1 MDPFSH
7 DQLCSAPTPA
17 TRRFGVSKLTVG
29 SSFLPSGAPAWLVAA
44 RVPSISGSLRSV
56 TMETVARSLVPARLD
71 RLPWSGFHT
80 RFVVALGV
88 AWVLDGMEITI
99 ASAVGSVLQDR
110 RTLGLSA
117 VEVGF
122 TATVYLVGEVAGAL
136 VFGRLSDRFGRRRL
150 FVLTLGL
157 YLVANGITALS
168 PNLAF
173 FLVFRFL
180 AGAGIGGEYSAIH
193 SAIDE
198 LIPSRYRGRVD
209 LAVSGTYWL
218 GAMIGT
224 ASTYVLLN
232 PEVLPVDVGWR
243 LGLLIGPLVG
253 VAIWVLRRHLPESP
267 RWLLMHGRR
276 EEAER
281 TTAGI
286 EEAVERSGR
295 PLPPVDEDRALE
307 FRPHGAPSYREIA
320 RVLLR
325 EYPRRTVLGVTLMI
339 SQSFLYNAIF
349 FTYVLVLN
357 TFYGVSP
364 HDASKYLFAFALGNL
379 AGPLVLGPLFDTL
392 GRRVMISSTYI
403 VSGLLLAVTGWLFEQ
418 GMLNATTQ
426 TLLWSVIFFVASAAA
441 SAGYLTVSELFP
453 LEIRALAI
461 ALFFSVAQGF
471 GALGPTIF
479 GALIGDRAHPH
490 PTRLFYGYLFA
501 SAMMVFAGLVALVL
515 AVNAERRSLEDLT
528 PPLSIT

>member
-1 MDPFSH
+1 MD
-7 DQLCSAPTPA
+7 A
-17 TRRFGVSKLTVG
+17 
-29 SSFLPSGAPAWLVAA
+29 
-44 RVPSISGSLRSV
+44 
-56 TMETVARSLVPARLD
+56 VARSLVPARLD
-71 RLPWSGFHT
+71 RLPWSRFHT
-80 RFVVALGV
+80 RFVAALGV

-99 ASAVGSVLQDR
+99 AGAIGSVLQDS
-110 RTLGLSA
+110 RTLGLSP

-122 TATVYLVGEVAGAL
+122 TATVYLIGEVAGAL

-157 YLVANGITALS
+157 YLVANGITAFS

-173 FLVFRFL
+173 LLVFRFF

-198 LIPSRYRGRVD
+198 LIPSHYRGRVD

-232 PEVLPVDVGWR
+232 PAVLPVNVGWR
-243 LGLLIGPLVG
+243 LGLLIGPLLG
-253 VAIWVLRRHLPESP
+253 AAIWVLRRHLPESP
-267 RWLLMHGRR
+267 RWLLMHGRQ

-281 TTAGI
+281 TTAGV
-286 EEAVERSGR
+286 EAAVERGGR
-295 PLPPVDEDRALE
+295 PLPPVDESKAME

-320 RVLLR
+320 RVLLM
-325 EYPRRTVLGVTLMI
+325 EYPRRTFLGATLMI

-349 FTYVLVLN
+349 FTYVLVLSN
-357 TFYGVSP
+357 FYGITP
-364 HDASKYLFAFALGNL
+364 HDASKYLFAFAAGNL
-379 AGPLVLGPLFDTL
+379 AGPLVLGRLFDTL

-403 VSGLLLAVTGWLFEQ
+403 VSGVLLAATGWLFKE
-418 GMLNATTQ
+418 GLLTAATQ
-426 TLLWSVIFFVASAAA
+426 TLLWSVIFFIASAAA
-441 SAGYLTVSELFP
+441 SSGYLTVSELFP

-461 ALFFSVAQGF
+461 AMFFAVAQTF

-479 GALIGDRAHPH
+479 GALIGDRTHPD
-490 PTRLFYGYLFA
+490 PARLFYGYLFA
-501 SAMMVFAGLVALVL
+501 AAMMVFAGLVALVL
-515 AVNAERRSLEDLT
+515 AVDAERRPLEDLA
-528 PPLSIT
+528 PPLSAQRRLTR

>member
-1 MDPFSH
+1 
-7 DQLCSAPTPA
+7 
-17 TRRFGVSKLTVG
+17 
-29 SSFLPSGAPAWLVAA
+29 
-44 RVPSISGSLRSV
+44 
-56 TMETVARSLVPARLD
+56 METVVRSLVPARLD
-71 RLPWSGFHT
+71 RLPWSRFHT
-80 RFVVALGV
+80 RFVAALGV

-99 ASAVGSVLQDR
+99 ASAVGSVLEDS

-117 VEVGF
+117 VEVGI
-122 TATVYLVGEVAGAL
+122 TATVYLVGEVIGAL

-150 FVLTLGL
+150 FILTLGL
-157 YLVANGITALS
+157 YLVANGITAFS

-173 FLVFRFL
+173 LLFFRFWS
-180 AGAGIGGEYSAIH
+180 GAGIGGEYSAIH

-198 LIPSRYRGRVD
+198 LIPSHYRGRVD

-232 PEVLPVDVGWR
+232 PAVFPINLGWR
-243 LGLLIGPLVG
+243 LGLLIGPLLG

-267 RWLLMHGRR
+267 RWLLTHGRQ
-276 EEAER
+276 EDAER
-281 TTAGI
+281 TTAEI
-286 EEAVERSGR
+286 EAAVENGGA
-295 PLPPVDEDRALE
+295 PLAPVDEGRAME

-325 EYPRRTVLGVTLMI
+325 EYPRRTFLGATLMI

-349 FTYVLVLN
+349 FTYVLVLS
-357 TFYGVSP
+357 TFYGVTP

-379 AGPLVLGPLFDTL
+379 AGPLLLGRLFDTL

-403 VSGLLLAVTGWLFEQ
+403 VSGTLLAVTGWLFKE
-418 GMLNATTQ
+418 GMLTATTQ
-426 TLLWSVIFFVASAAA
+426 TLLWSVIFFIASAAA
-441 SAGYLTVSELFP
+441 SSGYLTVSELFP

-461 ALFFSVAQGF
+461 ALFFAVAQTF

-479 GALIGDRAHPH
+479 GALIGDRDHPD

-501 SAMMVFAGLVALVL
+501 AAMMVFAGLVALVL
-515 AVNAERRSLEDLT
+515 AVDAERRSLEHLA
-528 PPLSIT
+528 PPLSMRDAG